1 MAGRRVGSKGT
12 NSWARGR
19 VGHVGHAG
27 DLTILTGGGVVATI
41 QRVSSQACTPAV
53 FIAACK
59 AMQEIDFTPDLPR
72 ISVPTLVLTGELDQ
86 MTPVDYG
93 AAGGGSRKIADLIP
107 NAELVLLRGAGHTHL
122 FQQPEA
128 TTDAIFRFLDRVG

>member
-1 MAGRRVGSKGT
+1 
-12 NSWARGR
+12 
-19 VGHVGHAG
+19 
-27 DLTILTGGGVVATI
+27 
-41 QRVSSQACTPAV
+41 
-53 FIAACK
+53 
-59 AMQEIDFTPDLPR
+59 
-72 ISVPTLVLTGELDQ
+72 

-93 AAGGGSRKIADLIP
+93 ATGGGSRKIADLIP